1 MATHGRTDAR
11 THGLKKVE
19 STFEKKKYYRNVSL
33 TRIFNLNEHAY
44 YKDFIYCLNHETIMQ
59 WIKIKTTVTVEI
71 TNFGQA

>member
-11 THGLKKVE
+11 THGVKKVE

-44 YKDFIYCLNHETIMQ
+44 YKDFIYCLNHENIMQ
-59 WIKIKTTVTVEI
+59 
-71 TNFGQA
+71 

>member
-11 THGLKKVE
+11 TQKSRKH
-19 STFEKKKYYRNVSL
+19 FRKKKYYGNVSL